1 MYCPDC
7 GTYANTNFCPNCG
20 KDLRKYRK
28 KPASAK
34 AQPADYSKYLR
45 YYPDTLEA
53 VRRLRIDTGMSSYE
67 AMEIIERLFGKV
79 SDRDENPPLS
89 QRRSTAERKQT
100 VRKTAKAVGK
110 GVAVTAA
117 ATGLV
122 FLSTIA
128 KLTKRYTKS
137 RK

>member
-7 GTYANTNFCPNCG
+7 GTYTDTNFCPNCG

-34 AQPADYSKYLR
+34 TQPADYFKYLR

-79 SDRDENPPLS
+79 SDRDENPPYPKGPVRRNISKQSEKQQRLWERVLLS
-89 QRRSTAERKQT
+89 PQPPPVWFSSVPSQN
-100 VRKTAKAVGK
+100 
-110 GVAVTAA
+110 
-117 ATGLV
+117 
-122 FLSTIA
+122 
-128 KLTKRYTKS
+128 
-137 RK
+137 

>member
-7 GTYANTNFCPNCG
+7 GTYTDTNFCPNCG

-34 AQPADYSKYLR
+34 TQPADYSKYLR

-67 AMEIIERLFGKV
+67 AMEIIAHCI
-79 SDRDENPPLS
+79 ENY
-89 QRRSTAERKQT
+89 KINHY
-100 VRKTAKAVGK
+100 K
-110 GVAVTAA
+110 
-117 ATGLV
+117 LV
-122 FLSTIA
+122 NN
-128 KLTKRYTKS
+128 LTTHGD
-137 RK
+137 